1 MSNTKTNLE
10 YIEPEVIKPL
20 GSIVKQEANVIFST
34 ETISPDPELIADGW
48 ERRFVADGSRVKEA
62 LDLYTEMGLDTRA
75 EPVKQDQMAEK
86 CEGCH
91 IHMMLNFKTIYTR
104 KKQG

>member
-1 MSNTKTNLE
+1 MSDTKTELE
-10 YIEPEVIKPL
+10 DIKPENIKPL
-20 GSIVKQEANVIFST
+20 GSIVQQEASKLFSS

-48 ERRFVADGSRVKEA
+48 ERRFVADGPRVKEA
-62 LDLYTEMGLDTRA
+62 IDLYTEMGLDVRA

-91 IHMMLNFKTIYTR
+91 IHMMLNFQTLYTR
-104 KKQG
+104 KKQS